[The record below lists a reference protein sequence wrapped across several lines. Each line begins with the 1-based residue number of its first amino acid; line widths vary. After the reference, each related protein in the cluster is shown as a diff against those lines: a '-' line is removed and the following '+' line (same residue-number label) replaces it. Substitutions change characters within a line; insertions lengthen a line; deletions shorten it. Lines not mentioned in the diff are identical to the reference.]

1 MMRARMRAHRWIV
14 VLLCLHAARA
24 SAAPSRC
31 APVELFKDDFAH
43 FPPGWLSKPLGTL
56 NGAIQEYHYL
66 ANRGVPL
73 GPWANAICYQD
84 AWLASDEDGVPY
96 VEQHLINDLP
106 QIMNPLFVTGDPE
119 WADYTVAA
127 RGRPLSVAD
136 SAGVR
141 VRYATDPHH
150 YLLALSARQGARL
163 RVR

>member
-24 SAAPSRC
+24 PAAPSRC
-31 APVELFKDDFAH
+31 APVELFKDAFAH

-106 QIMNPLFVTGDPE
+106 QLMNPLFVTGDPE
-119 WADYTVAA
+119 WADYTVDA
-127 RGRPLSVAD
+127 RVRPLSVAD
-136 SAGVR
+136 WAGIVF
-141 VRYATDPHH
+141 RYATHRPY
-150 YLLALSARQGARL
+150 YLFALSGGKEARL
-163 RVR
+163 RAR